1 MIRWRLHNISGKD
14 TIYIF
19 NQVDTFEFSAHLIAN
34 LSERLRCVG
43 PLTEFKRPLLVC
55 NMLTSERV
63 NQPNIGEEEIEM
75 INFMYLF
82 HETSYILQK
91 LCSIMFD
98 DDIQVNPV
106 LPTSK
111 KCLLVLSSTMI
122 DN

>member
-1 MIRWRLHNISGKD
+1 M
-14 TIYIF
+14 
-19 NQVDTFEFSAHLIAN
+19 
-34 LSERLRCVG
+34 G

-111 KCLLVLSSTMI
+111 KCLLVLASTMI